1 VNEHSFIDAVHRHLP
16 AEPVLLLWKINDQY
30 TGGKPDCYYCGSLS
44 DLWIEYKFV
53 KALPKRD
60 KTKITI
66 DLSQL
71 QIDWLS
77 FLDRCSRPVWVVV
90 GAPKQAVVLSIKEAL
105 DGVTCAQ
112 FKARAI
118 TFKELGSRIKEHCCD
133 HNRAD
138 LL

>member
-1 VNEHSFIDAVHRHLP
+1 MNEHSFIDAVHKHVP
-16 AEPVLLLWKINDQY
+16 ATPTFLRWKVADQF
-30 TGGKPDCYYCGSLS
+30 TGGKPDCYYCGTRS
-44 DLWIEYKFV
+44 DLWIEYKFI

-77 FLDRCSRPVWVVV
+77 HLDRCNRPVWVIV
-90 GAPKQAVVLSIKEAL
+90 GAPKQAVILSIKETL

-112 FKARAI
+112 FKARAL
-118 TFKELGSRIKEHCCD
+118 TFKELGSRIKEHCCED
-133 HNRAD
+133 NGTNC
-138 LL
+138 L

>member
-1 VNEHSFIDAVHRHLP
+1 MDEHSFIRAVHKLLP
-16 AEPVLLLWKINDQY
+16 ADPLLLTWKINDQF
-30 TGGKPDCYYCGSLS
+30 TGGKPDCYYCGTRE
-44 DLWIEYKFV
+44 DLWVEYKFI

-77 FLDRCSRPVWVVV
+77 FLDRCNRSVWVVV
-90 GAPKQAVVLSIKEAL
+90 GAPKQAVILSIKETL

-112 FKARAI
+112 FKARAL
-118 TFKELGSRIKEHCCD
+118 TFKELGSRIKEHCVED
-133 HNRAD
+133 HRTS